1 MALKIEQDYNRFKN
15 IVKGKI
21 RKELKE
27 YITHSEMFG
36 KQGDDVISIPIPQ
49 IDLPHF
55 KFDHDQM
62 KGVGQ
67 GDGDIGSTIGKGD
80 GQGSGIGQAGETPGQ
95 HILEVDVSLEELA
108 EMLGEELQLPKI
120 EPRGKKNIT
129 ESKDRYTSVRNVGPE
144 SLRNFKRTFQ
154 QALKRQIAS
163 GTYNKHNPIVIP
175 ERGDKRYKSWK
186 TIKNPECSAVIIY
199 MMDVSGSMTDMQKEI
214 VRIESFWIDTWLRS
228 QYNDIESRY
237 IIHDA
242 EAREVDRETFYHT
255 RESGGTKI
263 STAYEVCLEMINQDY
278 PLSEWNIYPFHF
290 SDGDNWSRDDD
301 YQCIRLLKEQLLEK
315 ANLFCYGQVQGVY
328 GVGNF
333 KRVLDEA
340 FKNNDKLVTSEIEDK
355 EAIYSSIKQFLGKGK

>member
-1 MALKIEQDYNRFKN
+1 MGLKIEQDYNRFKD

-27 YITHSEMFG
+27 YISRSEMFG
-36 KQGDDVISIPIPQ
+36 KQGKDIISIPVPQ

-55 KFDHDQM
+55 KFNHNEQS
-62 KGVGQ
+62 GVGQ
-67 GDGDIGSTIGKGD
+67 GEGEVGDVIGQGD
-80 GQGSGIGQAGETPGQ
+80 GQGEGAGKAGDSPGD
-95 HILEVDVSLEELA
+95 HILEVEISLNELA

-120 EPRGKKNIT
+120 EPKGRKNIT
-129 ESKDRYTSVRNVGPE
+129 NLKDRYTSIRNVGPE

-163 GTYNKHNPIVIP
+163 GTYNKDNPIVIP
-175 ERGDKRYKSWK
+175 ERRDKRYKSWK
-186 TIKNPECSAVIIY
+186 TVAKPEASAVIIY
-199 MMDVSGSMTDMQKEI
+199 MMDVSGSMTEHQKEI

-228 QYNDIESRY
+228 QYKEIASRY

-255 RESGGTKI
+255 RESGGTRI
-263 STAYEVCLEMINQDY
+263 SSAYQVCLNIINEHY
-278 PLSEWNIYPFHF
+278 PFEEWNIYPFHF

-301 YQCIRLLKEQLLEK
+301 QNCIRLLEDELLK
-315 ANLFCYGQVQGVY
+315 RCNMFCYGQVEGIY

-333 KRVLDEA
+333 KQVLDES
-340 FKNNDKLVTSEIEDK
+340 FSIEQNLITSEIEDK
-355 EAIYSSIKQFLGKGK
+355 EGIYESIKDFLGKGK